1 MNNKEFTAEADVF
14 FNLSH
19 DLMIVLGYDGTVKQ
33 LNPAWEKVFG
43 YSMNELL
50 TTHTVDTVHTED
62 LPVSRQL
69 FEELCNGR
77 SKAIDYTERRVT
89 KSGELYYFAWNLVS
103 DSEKQLIYGIGRNV
117 TSQVEL
123 INQLRLNENRYN
135 ALFRNS
141 AFGVMLI
148 NEHGSILEINDQL
161 LKRLG
166 YERDELLNQSAIK
179 IMISEED
186 MEPALE
192 NLTELRERLIPS
204 INVERRIRS
213 KNGFLSWS
221 RIGASLIELSPG
233 ETAIMVL
240 IEDINEEKISRREL
254 DEVERRFE
262 AVFNSS
268 PSGIIIT
275 RNQGEILHTNP
286 AFAEMLGYHPQDLI
300 GKDVFQF
307 TYEPDQQ
314 DTLKMVNLLNSGQI
328 SEYDLEKRYVRRDG
342 NTFWAKTWVS
352 LMERN
357 GKDVI
362 RVAIVENID
371 RRKKAEQKL
380 EEKNKEL
387 MEINQELEHFA
398 YVASHDLQEPLR
410 TVASFIQILE
420 KRYGHLLDEDGQ
432 QFMMFV
438 VEGAKRMQSL
448 IRDLLEY
455 SRINRFNTDYE
466 KVDLNE
472 VFQTVNRGL
481 KEKIDSTDA
490 VILAENLPSI
500 QGNKIQLTQIFQNL
514 IDNAIKFRGDKKPE
528 IIISVKELPSKWEIS
543 VRDNGIGISQEYF
556 QRIFIIFQR
565 LHTHEEYSGTGIGLA
580 LCKKIIERHGGEIWL
595 DSVPGQ
601 GTNFTFTIAKN
612 LIRAVS

>member
-50 TTHTVDTVHTED
+50 TTHTVDTVHAED

-103 DSEKQLIYGIGRNV
+103 DADKQLIYGIGRNV

-148 NEHGSILEINDQL
+148 NEQGEILEINDQL

>member
-148 NEHGSILEINDQL
+148 NEQGEILEINDQL

>member
-50 TTHTVDTVHTED
+50 TTHTVDTVHAED

-103 DSEKQLIYGIGRNV
+103 DADKQLIYGIGRNV

>member
-1 MNNKEFTAEADVF
+1 MNNQLFAPEADVF
-14 FNLSH
+14 FHLSH
-19 DLMIVLGYDGTVKQ
+19 DLMIVLGFDGSVKQ
-33 LNPAWEKVFG
+33 INPAWEKVFG
-43 YSMNELL
+43 YSIEELL
-50 TTHTVDTVHTED
+50 ETNTVTTIHPED
-62 LPVSRQL
+62 LPISRQL

-77 SKAIDYTERRVT
+77 SKAIDYTERRQA
-89 KSGELYYFAWNLVS
+89 KSGSYFYFAWNLVS
-103 DSEKQLIYGIGRNV
+103 DTEKQLIYGIGRNV
-117 TSQVEL
+117 TNHIEL
-123 INQLRLNENRYN
+123 VNQLRLNENRYN

-148 NEHGSILEINDQL
+148 NEQGEILEINDQL

-166 YERDELLNQSAIK
+166 YEREELMNQSAIK

-186 MEPALE
+186 MEPAFE
-192 NLTELRERLIPS
+192 NLIELRDKLVPS

-213 KNGFLSWS
+213 KDGLLTWS
-221 RIGASLIELSPG
+221 RIGASLIELTP
-233 ETAIMVL
+233 EEKAIMVL
-240 IEDINEEKISRREL
+240 IEDINDEKISRREL
-254 DEVERRFE
+254 DDAERRFE

-307 TYEPDQQ
+307 THEHDQQ

-432 QFMMFV
+432 QFMGFV

-514 IDNAIKFRGDKKPE
+514 IDNAIKFRGDRKPE
-528 IIISVKELPSKWEIS
+528 IIISVKELPTKWEIS

-595 DSVPGQ
+595 DSTPGQ